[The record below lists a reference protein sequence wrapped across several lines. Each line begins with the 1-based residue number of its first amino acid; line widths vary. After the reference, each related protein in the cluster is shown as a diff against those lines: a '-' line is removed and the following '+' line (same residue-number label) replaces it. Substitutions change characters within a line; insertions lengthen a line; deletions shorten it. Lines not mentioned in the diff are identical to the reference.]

1 MTFCHLLEVFLVIAA
16 FNFQLEISISIQYY
30 IFCYFICSITR
41 FEFQKH
47 NELSEQINIIIL

>member
-16 FNFQLEISISIQYY
+16 FNVQLEISIAIQYY

-41 FEFQKH
+41 F
-47 NELSEQINIIIL
+47 